1 MIRED
6 NENLPSVFS
15 CLEQIFECGAFEL
28 CQDKTAG
35 DFLVPY
41 MMNDALEYYL
51 RLKDCRMTGEYL
63 PESEVLSVEL
73 IDENREEE
81 EQELTPE
88 FFAEK
93 AISTERW
100 SGRYVLI
107 LRQENGNVC
116 SLYFKDI
123 FEHAQCYQ
131 YHRIG
136 HFWVKGQERWRQLVY
151 KIGTVYD
158 KYEYFGERFCNE
170 KERAIRDLILFGP
183 FRHWSPLTGPLESCY
198 PEAQEGLAVMAQL
211 AAEAG
216 DETYLR
222 WVKIYKAVLDFSL
235 TRWLFKKRMERWL
248 AKKLLSPKRQV
259 LYELIYRK
267 VCEASLEYPERDYGP
282 EINAGIE
289 KERCSVDEK
298 LRQQGFVGAYPEY
311 EKDGRKWVAMEEH
324 PFTIMESEN
333 FKFKIQMMEQG

>member
-1 MIRED
+1 MIK
-6 NENLPSVFS
+6 ENKGNLAPVFS

-28 CQDKTAG
+28 CKDKTSG
-35 DFLVPY
+35 DYLVPY

-63 PESEVLSVEL
+63 PEAEVLSVEL
-73 IDENREEE
+73 IDDN
-81 EQELTPE
+81 
-88 FFAEK
+88 
-93 AISTERW
+93 
-100 SGRYVLI
+100 RYVLI
-107 LRQENGNVC
+107 IRQENGNVC

-123 FEHAQCYQ
+123 KEHVQCYQ

-151 KIGTVYD
+151 KIGTIYD

-170 KERAIRDLILFGP
+170 KERDIRDLILFGP
-183 FRHWSPLTGPLESCY
+183 FRYWSPITGPLESYY
-198 PEAQEGLAVMAQL
+198 PEAAEGLAVMERL

-216 DETYLR
+216 DEAYR
-222 WVKIYKAVLDFSL
+222 KWVKIYKAVSDFGL
-235 TRWLFKKRMERWL
+235 TKWLFKKRMEQWL
-248 AKKLLSPKRQV
+248 AKKLLSPKRQA

-282 EINAGIE
+282 EINAEIE
-289 KERCSVDEK
+289 KERHSMDEN
-298 LRQQGFVGAYPEY
+298 LRQQGFTGAYPEY
-311 EKDGRKWVAMEEH
+311 EKDGKKWVAMEEH

-333 FKFKIQMMEQG
+333 FKFRIQMMEQG